1 MSKFELK
8 ECILAGFLVVSEK
21 LINLKQE
28 KGKGSEHTIDGSPT
42 EAELHFVHWNSTK
55 YENIGEAL
63 GHPGNGHPIK
73 TFRLN

>member
-1 MSKFELK
+1 M
-8 ECILAGFLVVSEK
+8 VVSEK
-21 LINLKQE
+21 LIKPKQE

-63 GHPGNGHPIK
+63 CHPGNGHPIPR
-73 TFRLN
+73 FRLN